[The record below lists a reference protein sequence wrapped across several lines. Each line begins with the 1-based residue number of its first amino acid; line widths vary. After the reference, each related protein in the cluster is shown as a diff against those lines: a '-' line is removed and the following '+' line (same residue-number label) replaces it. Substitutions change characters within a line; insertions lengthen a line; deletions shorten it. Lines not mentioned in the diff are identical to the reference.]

1 MRLFFLGA
9 YLKGMKSVF
18 FILLSVIIFLE
29 VDADVVETEAWQKKF
44 PENKKDLYAIQY
56 RLQELLP
63 KAKKGLVAIEANDG
77 AGSGVIISPQGLIL
91 TAAHVIGKT
100 GKKMKVRFA
109 NGKRASAISLGGS
122 ELSDAG
128 MLKIID
134 EGPWPFVDMAENQS
148 SQIGDWCFGLGH
160 PGGFDAKRGIVVRI
174 GRIIGKKDETMQTD
188 SRLLGGDSGGPLFDF
203 QGKVIAI
210 HSRISQKPDQNFHV
224 PIESFQANW
233 DFFKN
238 QDLLT
243 FNEIEKGGFLGVAC
257 EEEED
262 GLLVKSIVPNSA
274 AAKAGLQA
282 GDVLVKVDDQS
293 VNNREKLTIIISSKK
308 PNEEVSIE
316 YKRENT
322 TNRIQLK
329 LGIRS
334 N

>member
-1 MRLFFLGA
+1 MKSFFLI
-9 YLKGMKSVF
+9 LFSV
-18 FILLSVIIFLE
+18 VIFLKL
-29 VDADVVETEAWQKKF
+29 DADVVETEAWRKKF
-44 PENKKDLYAIQY
+44 PENKKDLYAIQH

-77 AGSGVIISPQGLIL
+77 AGSGVIISSQGLIL

-160 PGGFDAKRGIVVRI
+160 PGGFDAKRGVVVRI

-224 PIESFQANW
+224 PIESFHANW

-243 FNEIEKGGFLGVAC
+243 YNEIEKGGFLGVAC

-274 AAKAGLQA
+274 AAESGLQA
-282 GDVLVKVDDQS
+282 GDVLVKVDDQW
-293 VNNREKLTIIISSKK
+293 VNNREKLTILISSKK

-316 YKRENT
+316 YKRKNT

-334 N
+334 H

>member
-1 MRLFFLGA
+1 
-9 YLKGMKSVF
+9 
-18 FILLSVIIFLE
+18 
-29 VDADVVETEAWQKKF
+29 
-44 PENKKDLYAIQY
+44 
-56 RLQELLP
+56 
-63 KAKKGLVAIEANDG
+63 
-77 AGSGVIISPQGLIL
+77 
-91 TAAHVIGKT
+91 
-100 GKKMKVRFA
+100 
-109 NGKRASAISLGGS
+109 
-122 ELSDAG
+122 
-128 MLKIID
+128 
-134 EGPWPFVDMAENQS
+134 MAENQS

-233 DFFKN
+233 DFFKY

-262 GLLVKSIVPNSA
+262 GLMVKSIVPNSA
-274 AAKAGLQA
+274 AAEAGLQA
-282 GDVLVKVDDQS
+282 GDVLVKVDDQR
-293 VNNREKLTIIISSKK
+293 VNNREKLTILISSKK

>member
-1 MRLFFLGA
+1 
-9 YLKGMKSVF
+9 MKSVF
-18 FILLSVIIFLE
+18 LILLSVTIFLE
-29 VDADVVETEAWQKKF
+29 IDADVVETEAWRKKF
-44 PENKKDLYAIQY
+44 PENKKDLYAIQH

-77 AGSGVIISPQGLIL
+77 AGSGVIISPDGLIL

-109 NGKRASAISLGGS
+109 NGKRTSAISLGGS

-134 EGPWPFVDMAENQS
+134 EGPWPFVDLAENQS

-274 AAKAGLQA
+274 AAQAGLQA
-282 GDVLVKVDDQS
+282 GDVLVKVDDQW
-293 VNNREKLTIIISSKK
+293 VNNREKLTILISSKK

-334 N
+334 H

>member
-1 MRLFFLGA
+1 
-9 YLKGMKSVF
+9 MKSVF
-18 FILLSVIIFLE
+18 LILLSLIIFLE
-29 VDADVVETEAWQKKF
+29 IDADVVETEAWRKKF
-44 PENKKDLYAIQY
+44 PENKKDLYAIQH

-77 AGSGVIISPQGLIL
+77 AGSGVIISPDGLIL

-109 NGKRASAISLGGS
+109 DGKRTSAISLGGS
-122 ELSDAG
+122 EFSDAG

-134 EGPWPFVDMAENQS
+134 EGPWPFVDIAEKQS

-274 AAKAGLQA
+274 AAQAGLQA
-282 GDVLVKVDDQS
+282 GDVLVKIDDQW
-293 VNNREKLTIIISSKK
+293 VNNREKLTILISSKK

-334 N
+334 H

>member
-1 MRLFFLGA
+1 MKLFFL
-9 YLKGMKSVF
+9 
-18 FILLSVIIFLE
+18 ILFSVIIFLE
-29 VDADVVETEAWQKKF
+29 VDADVVETEAWRKKF
-44 PENKKDLYAIQY
+44 PENKKDLYAIQN
-56 RLQELLP
+56 RLRELLP

-77 AGSGVIISPQGLIL
+77 AGSGVIISSQGLIL

-134 EGPWPFVDMAENQS
+134 EGPWPFVEMAENQS

-160 PGGFDAKRGIVVRI
+160 PGGFDAKRGVVVRI

-238 QDLLT
+238 QNLLT

-274 AAKAGLQA
+274 AAEAGLQA
-282 GDVLVKVDDQS
+282 GDVLVKVDDQW

-316 YKRENT
+316 YRRENT
-322 TNRIQLK
+322 TNSIQLK

>member
-1 MRLFFLGA
+1 
-9 YLKGMKSVF
+9 MKSVF
-18 FILLSVIIFLE
+18 LILLSVIIFLE
-29 VDADVVETEAWQKKF
+29 IDADVVETEAWRKKF
-44 PENKKDLYAIQY
+44 PENKEDLSAIQH

-77 AGSGVIISPQGLIL
+77 AGSGVIISPKGLIL

-100 GKKMKVRFA
+100 GKKVKVRFA

-134 EGPWPFVDMAENQS
+134 EGPWPFVNMAENRS

-262 GLLVKSIVPNSA
+262 GLLVKSIVPDSA
-274 AAKAGLQA
+274 AADAGLQA

-293 VNNREKLTIIISSKK
+293 VNNREKLTILISSKK

>member
-1 MRLFFLGA
+1 
-9 YLKGMKSVF
+9 MKSVF
-18 FILLSVIIFLE
+18 LILLSVIIFLE
-29 VDADVVETEAWQKKF
+29 IDADVVETEAWRKKV
-44 PENKKDLYAIQY
+44 PENKKDLYAIQH

-77 AGSGVIISPQGLIL
+77 AGSGVIISPEGLIL

-243 FNEIEKGGFLGVAC
+243 FNDIEKGGFLGVAC

-274 AAKAGLQA
+274 AAEAGLQA
-282 GDVLVKVDDQS
+282 GDVLVKVDDQW
-293 VNNREKLTIIISSKK
+293 VNNREKLTILISSKK

-322 TNRIQLK
+322 TNHIQLK

>member
-1 MRLFFLGA
+1 
-9 YLKGMKSVF
+9 MKSVF
-18 FILLSVIIFLE
+18 LILLSVIIFLE
-29 VDADVVETEAWQKKF
+29 IDADVVEKEAWRKKF
-44 PENKKDLYAIQY
+44 PENKKDLYAIQN

-63 KAKKGLVAIEANDG
+63 NAKKGLVAIEANDG
-77 AGSGVIISPQGLIL
+77 AGSGVIISSQGLIL

-109 NGKRASAISLGGS
+109 NGKRAAAISLGGS

-262 GLLVKSIVPNSA
+262 GLMVKSIVPNSA
-274 AAKAGLQA
+274 AAEAGLQA
-282 GDVLVKVDDQS
+282 GDVLVKVDDQR
-293 VNNREKLTIIISSKK
+293 VNNREKLTILISSKK

>member
-1 MRLFFLGA
+1 
-9 YLKGMKSVF
+9 MKSVF
-18 FILLSVIIFLE
+18 LILLSVIIFLDI
-29 VDADVVETEAWQKKF
+29 DADVVETEAWRKKV
-44 PENKKDLYAIQY
+44 PENKKDLYAIQH

-77 AGSGVIISPQGLIL
+77 AGSGVIISPEGLIL

-243 FNEIEKGGFLGVAC
+243 FNDIEKGGYLGVAC

-274 AAKAGLQA
+274 AAEAGLQA
-282 GDVLVKVDDQS
+282 GDVLVKVDDQW
-293 VNNREKLTIIISSKK
+293 VNNREKLTILISSKK

-322 TNRIQLK
+322 TNHIQLK

>member
-1 MRLFFLGA
+1 
-9 YLKGMKSVF
+9 MKSVF
-18 FILLSVIIFLE
+18 LILLSVIIFLDI
-29 VDADVVETEAWQKKF
+29 DADVVETEAWRKKV
-44 PENKKDLYAIQY
+44 PENKKDLYAIQH

-77 AGSGVIISPQGLIL
+77 AGSGVIISPEGLIL

-274 AAKAGLQA
+274 AAEAGLQA
-282 GDVLVKVDDQS
+282 GDVLVKVDDQW
-293 VNNREKLTIIISSKK
+293 VNNREKLTILISSKK

-322 TNRIQLK
+322 TNHIQLK

>member
-1 MRLFFLGA
+1 
-9 YLKGMKSVF
+9 MKSVF
-18 FILLSVIIFLE
+18 LILLSVIIFLE
-29 VDADVVETEAWQKKF
+29 IDADVVETEAWRKKF
-44 PENKKDLYAIQY
+44 PENKKDLYAIQH

-77 AGSGVIISPQGLIL
+77 AGSGVIISPEGLIL

-274 AAKAGLQA
+274 AAEAGLQA
-282 GDVLVKVDDQS
+282 GDVLVKVDDQW
-293 VNNREKLTIIISSKK
+293 VNNREKLTILISSKK

-322 TNRIQLK
+322 TNHIQLK

>member
-1 MRLFFLGA
+1 
-9 YLKGMKSVF
+9 MKSVF
-18 FILLSVIIFLE
+18 LILLSVIIFL
-29 VDADVVETEAWQKKF
+29 DIDDDVVETEAWRKKV
-44 PENKKDLYAIQY
+44 PENKKDLYAIQH

-77 AGSGVIISPQGLIL
+77 AGSGVIISPEGLIL

-274 AAKAGLQA
+274 AAEAGLQA
-282 GDVLVKVDDQS
+282 GDVLVKVDDQW
-293 VNNREKLTIIISSKK
+293 VNNREKLTILISSKK

-322 TNRIQLK
+322 TNHIQLK

>member
-1 MRLFFLGA
+1 
-9 YLKGMKSVF
+9 MKSVF
-18 FILLSVIIFLE
+18 LILLSVIIFLDI
-29 VDADVVETEAWQKKF
+29 DADVVETEAWRKKV
-44 PENKKDLYAIQY
+44 PENKKDLYAIQH

-77 AGSGVIISPQGLIL
+77 AGSGVIISPEGLIL

-274 AAKAGLQA
+274 AAEAGLQA
-282 GDVLVKVDDQS
+282 GDVLVKVDDQW
-293 VNNREKLTIIISSKK
+293 VNNREKLTILISSKK

>member
-1 MRLFFLGA
+1 MKSFFLI
-9 YLKGMKSVF
+9 LFSV
-18 FILLSVIIFLE
+18 VIFLKL
-29 VDADVVETEAWQKKF
+29 DADVVETEAWRKKF
-44 PENKKDLYAIQY
+44 PENKKDLYAIQH

-77 AGSGVIISPQGLIL
+77 AGSGVIISSQGLIL

-160 PGGFDAKRGIVVRI
+160 PGGFDAKRGVVVRI

-274 AAKAGLQA
+274 AAEAGLKA
-282 GDVLVKVDDQS
+282 GDVLVKVDDQW

-316 YKRENT
+316 YRRENT
-322 TNRIQLK
+322 TNSIQLK

>member
-1 MRLFFLGA
+1 
-9 YLKGMKSVF
+9 MKSVF
-18 FILLSVIIFLE
+18 LILLSVIIFL
-29 VDADVVETEAWQKKF
+29 DIDDDVVETEAWRKKV
-44 PENKKDLYAIQY
+44 PENKKDLYAIQH

-77 AGSGVIISPQGLIL
+77 AGSGVIISPEGLIL

-243 FNEIEKGGFLGVAC
+243 FNDIEKGGFLGVAC

-274 AAKAGLQA
+274 AAEAGLQA
-282 GDVLVKVDDQS
+282 GDVLVKVDDQW
-293 VNNREKLTIIISSKK
+293 VNNREKLTILISSKK

-322 TNRIQLK
+322 TNHIQLK

>member
-1 MRLFFLGA
+1 
-9 YLKGMKSVF
+9 MKSVF
-18 FILLSVIIFLE
+18 LILLSVIIFLE
-29 VDADVVETEAWQKKF
+29 IDADVVETEAWRKKF
-44 PENKKDLYAIQY
+44 PENKKDLYAIQH

-77 AGSGVIISPQGLIL
+77 AGSGVIISPEGLIL

-160 PGGFDAKRGIVVRI
+160 PGGFDAKRGIVIRI

-238 QDLLT
+238 QNLLT

-274 AAKAGLQA
+274 AAEAGLQA
-282 GDVLVKVDDQS
+282 GDVLVKVDDQW
-293 VNNREKLTIIISSKK
+293 VNNREKLTILISSKK

-322 TNRIQLK
+322 TNHIQLK
-329 LGIRS
+329 L
-334 N
+334 NYT

>member
-1 MRLFFLGA
+1 MKLFFL
-9 YLKGMKSVF
+9 
-18 FILLSVIIFLE
+18 ILFSVIIFLE
-29 VDADVVETEAWQKKF
+29 VDADVVETEAWRKKF
-44 PENKKDLYAIQY
+44 PENKKDLYAIQN
-56 RLQELLP
+56 RLRELLP

-77 AGSGVIISPQGLIL
+77 AGSGVIISPEGLIL

-274 AAKAGLQA
+274 AAEAGLQA
-282 GDVLVKVDDQS
+282 GDVLVKIDDQW
-293 VNNREKLTIIISSKK
+293 VNNREKLTILISSKK

>member
-1 MRLFFLGA
+1 
-9 YLKGMKSVF
+9 MKSVF

-29 VDADVVETEAWQKKF
+29 IDADVVETEAWRKKV
-44 PENKKDLYAIQY
+44 PENKKDLYAIQH

-77 AGSGVIISPQGLIL
+77 AGSGVIISPEGLIL

-100 GKKMKVRFA
+100 GQKMKVRFA

-274 AAKAGLQA
+274 AAEAGLQA
-282 GDVLVKVDDQS
+282 GDVLVKVDDQW
-293 VNNREKLTIIISSKK
+293 VNNREKLTILISSKK

-322 TNRIQLK
+322 TNHIQLK

>member
-1 MRLFFLGA
+1 MKLFFL
-9 YLKGMKSVF
+9 
-18 FILLSVIIFLE
+18 ILFSVIIFLE
-29 VDADVVETEAWQKKF
+29 VDADVVETEAWRKKF
-44 PENKKDLYAIQY
+44 PENKKDLYAIQN
-56 RLQELLP
+56 RLRELLP

-77 AGSGVIISPQGLIL
+77 AGSGVIISPEGLIL

-134 EGPWPFVDMAENQS
+134 EGPWPFVDMAKNQS
-148 SQIGDWCFGLGH
+148 SEIGDWCFGLGH

-274 AAKAGLQA
+274 AAEAGLQA
-282 GDVLVKVDDQS
+282 GDVLVKVDDQW
-293 VNNREKLTIIISSKK
+293 VNNREKLTILISSKK

>member
-1 MRLFFLGA
+1 
-9 YLKGMKSVF
+9 MKSVF
-18 FILLSVIIFLE
+18 LILLSVIIFLE
-29 VDADVVETEAWQKKF
+29 IDADVVETEAWRKKV
-44 PENKKDLYAIQY
+44 PENKKDLYAIQH

-77 AGSGVIISPQGLIL
+77 AGSGVIISPEGLIL

-134 EGPWPFVDMAENQS
+134 EGPWPFVDMAKNQS
-148 SQIGDWCFGLGH
+148 SEIGDWCFGLGH

-262 GLLVKSIVPNSA
+262 
-274 AAKAGLQA
+274 
-282 GDVLVKVDDQS
+282 
-293 VNNREKLTIIISSKK
+293 
-308 PNEEVSIE
+308 
-316 YKRENT
+316 
-322 TNRIQLK
+322 
-329 LGIRS
+329 
-334 N
+334 

>member
-1 MRLFFLGA
+1 MKLFFL
-9 YLKGMKSVF
+9 
-18 FILLSVIIFLE
+18 ILFSVIIFLE
-29 VDADVVETEAWQKKF
+29 VDADVVETEAWRKKF
-44 PENKKDLYAIQY
+44 PENKKDLYAIQN
-56 RLQELLP
+56 RLRELLP

-77 AGSGVIISPQGLIL
+77 AGSGVIISSQGLIL

-160 PGGFDAKRGIVVRI
+160 PGGFDAKRGVVVRI

-238 QDLLT
+238 QNLLT

-274 AAKAGLQA
+274 AAEAGLQA
-282 GDVLVKVDDQS
+282 GDVLVKVDDQW

-316 YKRENT
+316 YRRENT
-322 TNRIQLK
+322 TNSIQLK

>member
-1 MRLFFLGA
+1 
-9 YLKGMKSVF
+9 MKSVF
-18 FILLSVIIFLE
+18 LILLSVIIFLE
-29 VDADVVETEAWQKKF
+29 IDADVVETEAWRKKV
-44 PENKKDLYAIQY
+44 PENKKDLYAIQH

-77 AGSGVIISPQGLIL
+77 AGSGVIISPEGLIL

-134 EGPWPFVDMAENQS
+134 EGPWPFVDMAKNQS
-148 SQIGDWCFGLGH
+148 SEIGDWCFGLGH

-257 EEEED
+257 EEEE
-262 GLLVKSIVPNSA
+262 
-274 AAKAGLQA
+274 AGLQA
-282 GDVLVKVDDQS
+282 GDVLVKIDDQW
-293 VNNREKLTIIISSKK
+293 VNNREKLTILISSKK

>member
-1 MRLFFLGA
+1 MKSFFLI
-9 YLKGMKSVF
+9 LFSV
-18 FILLSVIIFLE
+18 VIFLKL
-29 VDADVVETEAWQKKF
+29 DADVVETEAWRKKF
-44 PENKKDLYAIQY
+44 PENKKDLYAIQH

-77 AGSGVIISPQGLIL
+77 AGSGVIISSQGLIL

-160 PGGFDAKRGIVVRI
+160 PGGFDAKRGVVVRI

-274 AAKAGLQA
+274 AAEAGLQA
-282 GDVLVKVDDQS
+282 GDVLVKVDDQW

-316 YKRENT
+316 YRRENT
-322 TNRIQLK
+322 TNSIQLK

>member
-1 MRLFFLGA
+1 
-9 YLKGMKSVF
+9 MKSVF
-18 FILLSVIIFLE
+18 LILLSVIIFLE
-29 VDADVVETEAWQKKF
+29 IDADVVETEAWRKKV
-44 PENKKDLYAIQY
+44 PENKKDLYAIQH

-77 AGSGVIISPQGLIL
+77 AGSGVIISPEGLIL

-274 AAKAGLQA
+274 AAEAGLQA
-282 GDVLVKVDDQS
+282 GDVLVKIDDQW
-293 VNNREKLTIIISSKK
+293 VNNREKLTILISSKK

>member
-1 MRLFFLGA
+1 
-9 YLKGMKSVF
+9 MKSVF
-18 FILLSVIIFLE
+18 LILLSVIIFLE
-29 VDADVVETEAWQKKF
+29 IDADVVETEAWRKKF
-44 PENKKDLYAIQY
+44 PENKEDLHAIQH

-134 EGPWPFVDMAENQS
+134 EGPWPFVGMAENQS

-238 QDLLT
+238 EDLLT

-274 AAKAGLQA
+274 AAEAGLQA
-282 GDVLVKVDDQS
+282 GDVLLKVDDQR

-316 YKRENT
+316 YRRENT
-322 TNRIQLK
+322 TNSIQLK

>member
-1 MRLFFLGA
+1 
-9 YLKGMKSVF
+9 MKSVF
-18 FILLSVIIFLE
+18 LILLSVIIFLE
-29 VDADVVETEAWQKKF
+29 IDADVVETEAWRKKV
-44 PENKKDLYAIQY
+44 PENKKDLYAIQH

-77 AGSGVIISPQGLIL
+77 AGSGVIISPEGLIL

-160 PGGFDAKRGIVVRI
+160 PGGFDAKRGIVIRI

-243 FNEIEKGGFLGVAC
+243 FNDIEKGGFLGVAC

-274 AAKAGLQA
+274 AAEAGLQA
-282 GDVLVKVDDQS
+282 GDVLVKVDDQW
-293 VNNREKLTIIISSKK
+293 VNNREKLTILISSKK

-322 TNRIQLK
+322 TNHIQLK

>member
-1 MRLFFLGA
+1 
-9 YLKGMKSVF
+9 MKSVF
-18 FILLSVIIFLE
+18 LILLSVIIFLDI
-29 VDADVVETEAWQKKF
+29 DADVVETEAWRKKV
-44 PENKKDLYAIQY
+44 PENKKDLYAIQH

-77 AGSGVIISPQGLIL
+77 AGSGVIISPEGLIL

-134 EGPWPFVDMAENQS
+134 EGPWPFVDMAKNQS
-148 SQIGDWCFGLGH
+148 SEIGDWCFGLGH

-274 AAKAGLQA
+274 AAEAGLQA
-282 GDVLVKVDDQS
+282 GDVLVKVDDQW
-293 VNNREKLTIIISSKK
+293 VNNREKLTILISSKK

-322 TNRIQLK
+322 TNHIQLK

>member
-1 MRLFFLGA
+1 MKSFFL
-9 YLKGMKSVF
+9 
-18 FILLSVIIFLE
+18 ILFSIIISLG
-29 VDADVVETEAWQKKF
+29 VDADVVETEAWKKKF
-44 PENKKDLYAIQY
+44 PENKKDLFAIQQK
-56 RLQELLP
+56 LQELLP

-100 GKKMKVRFA
+100 GKKMKVRFS

-122 ELSDAG
+122 EISDAG

-148 SQIGDWCFGLGH
+148 SQIGNWCFGLGH

-233 DFFKN
+233 NFFKN

-274 AAKAGLQA
+274 AADAGLQA
-282 GDVLVKVDDQS
+282 GDVLFKVDDQS

-308 PNEEVSIE
+308 PDEEVSIE
-316 YKRENT
+316 YKRENK

-329 LGIRS
+329 LGSRS
-334 N
+334 D

>member
-1 MRLFFLGA
+1 L
-9 YLKGMKSVF
+9 
-18 FILLSVIIFLE
+18 ILLSVIIFLE
-29 VDADVVETEAWQKKF
+29 IDADVVETEAWRKKF
-44 PENKKDLYAIQY
+44 PENKKDLYAIQH

-77 AGSGVIISPQGLIL
+77 AGSGVIISPDGLIL

-109 NGKRASAISLGGS
+109 NGKRTSAISLGGS

-134 EGPWPFVDMAENQS
+134 EGPWPFVDLAENQS

-274 AAKAGLQA
+274 AAQAGLQA
-282 GDVLVKVDDQS
+282 GDVLVKVDDQW
-293 VNNREKLTIIISSKK
+293 VNNREKLTILISSKK

-334 N
+334 H

>member
-1 MRLFFLGA
+1 
-9 YLKGMKSVF
+9 MKSVF
-18 FILLSVIIFLE
+18 LILLSVIIFLE
-29 VDADVVETEAWQKKF
+29 IDADVVETEAWRKKV
-44 PENKKDLYAIQY
+44 PENKKDLYAIQH

-77 AGSGVIISPQGLIL
+77 AGSGVIISPEGLIL

-160 PGGFDAKRGIVVRI
+160 PGGFDAKRGIVIRI

-274 AAKAGLQA
+274 AAEAGLQA
-282 GDVLVKVDDQS
+282 GDVLVKIDDQW
-293 VNNREKLTIIISSKK
+293 VNNREKLTILISSKK

-322 TNRIQLK
+322 TNHIQLK